1 MSTPAAPTQPAAA
14 PAAQAASAPGPT
26 GSITLRFVELCKFR
40 RLGKVRL
47 DLDPQTTILVGANNS
62 GKTAILT
69 ALRHFLAESS
79 PFGAFDISLS
89 EWPALR
95 ALGVK
100 WEALTEDPATA
111 TPKEGESWDD
121 QLATLLAAMP
131 TLDLWFDAEAGM
143 FHYVQPFLSKLAWK
157 GGAVGARLRLEPAS
171 DVASLKELAWAYNR
185 ARQPVKGMSSESLA
199 WPIDLLDY
207 WLREP
212 RKLGQVRPY
221 SLDAANNPI
230 QGIKTY
236 QTQTLAAGVQPAD
249 RKHLAKLIRVD
260 FVAAQRGLGSEEAD
274 SKSTSS
280 SHPVGLFS
288 NQLLKFARQHLNV
301 AVTGHGQRA
310 DLIQAVAN
318 AQKDLDQKIHDA
330 LAPSVAEVK
339 LLGYPGLH
347 DPQEIRF
354 RTRIHTA
361 DLLDH
366 STAVQ
371 YSMAGRT
378 GEDMLP
384 EFSIGLG
391 YQNLQSLSYQLVSFK
406 TARMNPEKGSPPPVH
421 LVMIEEPEAH
431 LHVQVQRIFPDKAHK
446 LISPTDKDAS
456 ALGSQLLISTHSS
469 HLAHAE
475 DFDRLRYV
483 RRISPSTSHPTPS
496 TEVVDLGEVFGDDD
510 ETRQFAERYF
520 RVQHT
525 DLLFANAALFVEGV
539 AERML
544 VPLFMELKYEK
555 LNSRYVSFLDI
566 GGSHAHR
573 LRPLVEK
580 LRIPTVVITDL
591 DPTEKK
597 VGPKGKMRWMATAN
611 TGQAGLRCGNAAL
624 REWHPKLQD
633 VDDFKAPTPAQLIWT
648 DAPDCKV
655 RFAWQLPVAEAGNQW
670 PTTFE
675 DSLVLTNIDW
685 FKGLNK
691 LVEDAEAA
699 EAGGRHKGEEKD
711 KEKNVRPP
719 TGALADA
726 AEVVASA
733 ATHVDLL
740 KALHALMRDSFS
752 KGDFAAS
759 IFERVAAGENVT
771 CPRYIADA
779 LNWLQDELDPTE
791 SVTP

>member
-1 MSTPAAPTQPAAA
+1 MA
-14 PAAQAASAPGPT
+14 
-26 GSITLRFVELCKFR
+26 LRYVELCKFR
-40 RLGKVRL
+40 RLGKVQL

-111 TPKEGESWDD
+111 AQTEGYNWED

-143 FHYVQPFLSKLAWK
+143 FHYVQPFLSKLVWK
-157 GGAVGARLRLEPAS
+157 GGAVGVRLRLEPAS
-171 DVASLKELAWAYNR
+171 DVASLQELAWAYNL

-236 QTQTLAAGVQPAD
+236 QTQALSAGAQPAD
-249 RKHLAKLIRVD
+249 RRHLAKLIRVD

-330 LAPSVAEVK
+330 LASSVAEVK

-371 YSMAGRT
+371 Y
-378 GEDMLP
+378 
-384 EFSIGLG
+384 
-391 YQNLQSLSYQLVSFK
+391 
-406 TARMNPEKGSPPPVH
+406 
-421 LVMIEEPEAH
+421 
-431 LHVQVQRIFPDKAHK
+431 
-446 LISPTDKDAS
+446 
-456 ALGSQLLISTHSS
+456 
-469 HLAHAE
+469 
-475 DFDRLRYV
+475 
-483 RRISPSTSHPTPS
+483 
-496 TEVVDLGEVFGDDD
+496 
-510 ETRQFAERYF
+510 
-520 RVQHT
+520 
-525 DLLFANAALFVEGV
+525 
-539 AERML
+539 
-544 VPLFMELKYEK
+544 
-555 LNSRYVSFLDI
+555 
-566 GGSHAHR
+566 
-573 LRPLVEK
+573 
-580 LRIPTVVITDL
+580 
-591 DPTEKK
+591 
-597 VGPKGKMRWMATAN
+597 
-611 TGQAGLRCGNAAL
+611 
-624 REWHPKLQD
+624 
-633 VDDFKAPTPAQLIWT
+633 
-648 DAPDCKV
+648 
-655 RFAWQLPVAEAGNQW
+655 
-670 PTTFE
+670 
-675 DSLVLTNIDW
+675 
-685 FKGLNK
+685 
-691 LVEDAEAA
+691 
-699 EAGGRHKGEEKD
+699 
-711 KEKNVRPP
+711 
-719 TGALADA
+719 
-726 AEVVASA
+726 
-733 ATHVDLL
+733 
-740 KALHALMRDSFS
+740 
-752 KGDFAAS
+752 
-759 IFERVAAGENVT
+759 
-771 CPRYIADA
+771 
-779 LNWLQDELDPTE
+779 
-791 SVTP
+791 

>member
-1 MSTPAAPTQPAAA
+1 MTTPAALAHAAT
-14 PAAQAASAPGPT
+14 PS
-26 GSITLRFVELCKFR
+26 GSITLRYVELCKFR
-40 RLGKVRL
+40 RLGKVQLEL
-47 DLDPQTTILVGANNS
+47 DQQTTILVGANNS
-62 GKTAILT
+62 GKTSILT
-69 ALRHFLAESS
+69 ALRHFLSESNAFS
-79 PFGAFDISLS
+79 AFDISLS

-100 WEALTEDPATA
+100 WDALDEDPATTA
-111 TPKEGESWDD
+111 TKPSDDWED

-143 FHYVQPFLSKLAWK
+143 FHYVQPFLSKLVWK
-157 GGAVGARLRLEPAS
+157 GGPVGVRLRLEPAS
-171 DVASLKELAWAYNR
+171 DVASLKELAWAYNL
-185 ARQPVKGMSSESLA
+185 ARQPVKSMGNKSMA

-221 SLDAANNPI
+221 RLDAANNPI
-230 QGIKTY
+230 QGVKTY
-236 QTQTLAAGVQPAD
+236 QAQPLTVDAQPTD

-260 FVAAQRGLGSEEAD
+260 FVAAQRGLGSEEAN

-288 NQLLKFARQHLNV
+288 NQLLKFARQHLHV
-301 AVTGHGQRA
+301 AVTGHEQRA
-310 DLIQAVAN
+310 DLIQAIAD
-318 AQKDLDQKIHDA
+318 AQRELDQKIHDA

-354 RTRIHTA
+354 RTRINTA

-371 YSMAGRT
+371 YGMTGRT

-406 TARMNPEKGSPPPVH
+406 TARMNPEMGSPPPVH
-421 LVMIEEPEAH
+421 IVMIEEPEAH

-456 ALGSQLLISTHSS
+456 ALKSQLLISTHSS

-483 RRISPSTSHPTPS
+483 RRIPASAAHPTPS

-510 ETRQFAERYF
+510 DTRQFAERYF

-544 VPLFMELKYEK
+544 VPLFMEMKYEV
-555 LNSRYVSFLDI
+555 LNSRYVSLLDI

-573 LRPLVEK
+573 LKPLIER
-580 LRIPTVVITDL
+580 LRIPTVVITDI
-591 DPTEKK
+591 DPTKETVNDKTGRK
-597 VGPKGKMRWMATAN
+597 SWTATAN
-611 TGQAGLRCGNAAL
+611 TGQAGLRCGNATL
-624 REWHPKLQD
+624 RQWHPRLETL
-633 VDDFKAPTPAQLIWT
+633 DDFKVPSTDHFTWT
-648 DAPDCKV
+648 GVPECRV
-655 RFAWQLPVAEAGNQW
+655 RFAWQLPVAEASNEW

-675 DSLVLTNIDW
+675 DSLILSNIEW
-685 FKGLNK
+685 FKELNK
-691 LVEDAEAA
+691 LAEEAETVEADKI
-699 EAGGRHKGEEKD
+699 HKIK
-711 KEKNVRPP
+711 PP
-719 TGALADA
+719 TGALAA
-726 AEVVASA
+726 AARAVANTT
-733 ATHVDLL
+733 THAELL
-740 KALHALMRDSFS
+740 AELHKLMHGSFS

-759 IFERVAAGENVT
+759 IFERVAAGADVT
-771 CPRYIADA
+771 CPKYIADA
-779 LNWLQDELDPTE
+779 LAWLQHELEPAKG
-791 SVTP
+791 VTP

>member
-1 MSTPAAPTQPAAA
+1 MDQ
-14 PAAQAASAPGPT
+14 
-26 GSITLRFVELCKFR
+26 
-40 RLGKVRL
+40 
-47 DLDPQTTILVGANNS
+47 QTTILVGANNS
-62 GKTAILT
+62 GKTSILT
-69 ALRHFLAESS
+69 ALRHFLSESS
-79 PFGAFDISLS
+79 AFGAFDISLS

-95 ALGVK
+95 ALGLK
-100 WEALTEDPATA
+100 WEALVEDPATA
-111 TPKEGESWDD
+111 TPKPSDDWEG
-121 QLATLLAAMP
+121 QLATLLSAMP

-143 FHYVQPFLSKLAWK
+143 FHYVQPFLSKLVWK
-157 GGAVGARLRLEPAS
+157 GGAVGVRLRLEPAS
-171 DVASLKELAWAYNR
+171 DVASLKELAWTNNA
-185 ARQPVKGMSSESLA
+185 ARQPVKDISSDSLA
-199 WPIDLLDY
+199 WPIDLLDF

-221 SLDAANNPI
+221 RLDAANNPI
-230 QGIKTY
+230 QGIKAY
-236 QTQTLAAGVQPAD
+236 QTQILAADAQPTD
-249 RKHLAKLIRVD
+249 RKHLGKLIRID

-310 DLIQAVAN
+310 DLIQAVAD

-361 DLLDH
+361 DLLDQ

-371 YSMAGRT
+371 YSMKGGA

-406 TARMNPEKGSPPPVH
+406 TARLNPDKGSPPPVH

-456 ALGSQLLISTHSS
+456 ALKSQLLISTHSS

-483 RRISPSTSHPTPS
+483 RRIPASAAHPMPS
-496 TEVVDLGEVFGDDD
+496 TEVVDLGEVFGGD
-510 ETRQFAERYF
+510 EDTRQFAERYF

-555 LNSRYVSFLDI
+555 LNSRCVSFLDI

-573 LRPLVEK
+573 LKPLVEK
-580 LRIPTVVITDL
+580 LRIPTVVITDI
-591 DPTEKK
+591 DPTEETVATNGRKY
-597 VGPKGKMRWMATAN
+597 WTATAN
-611 TGQAGLRCGNAAL
+611 TGQLGLRCGNVTL
-624 REWHPKLQD
+624 REWHPKLQN
-633 VDDFKAPTPAQLIWT
+633 VDDFKAPTPDNLTWT
-648 DAPDCKV
+648 GVPDCKV
-655 RFAWQLPVAEAGNQW
+655 RFAWQLPVAEAGDQW

-675 DSLVLTNIDW
+675 DSLILTNIDW

-691 LVEDAEAA
+691 LAEDAEADD
-699 EAGGRHKGEEKD
+699 KD
-711 KEKNVRPP
+711 KKVKPP
-719 TGALADA
+719 TGALAA
-726 AEVVASA
+726 AARAVGG
-733 ATHVDLL
+733 ATTHAELL
-740 KALHALMRDSFS
+740 TVLHKLMHGSFS

-759 IFERVAAGENVT
+759 IFERVAAGADVT
-771 CPRYIADA
+771 CPKYIADA
-779 LNWLQDELDPTE
+779 LTWLQDELDPAGG
-791 SVTP
+791 VTP

>member
-1 MSTPAAPTQPAAA
+1 
-14 PAAQAASAPGPT
+14 
-26 GSITLRFVELCKFR
+26 
-40 RLGKVRL
+40 
-47 DLDPQTTILVGANNS
+47 
-62 GKTAILT
+62 
-69 ALRHFLAESS
+69 
-79 PFGAFDISLS
+79 
-89 EWPALR
+89 
-95 ALGVK
+95 
-100 WEALTEDPATA
+100 
-111 TPKEGESWDD
+111 
-121 QLATLLAAMP
+121 
-131 TLDLWFDAEAGM
+131 
-143 FHYVQPFLSKLAWK
+143 
-157 GGAVGARLRLEPAS
+157 
-171 DVASLKELAWAYNR
+171 
-185 ARQPVKGMSSESLA
+185 MSSESQA

-236 QTQTLAAGVQPAD
+236 QTQVLAVGAKPAD
-249 RKHLAKLIRVD
+249 RKHLARLIRVD

-274 SKSTSS
+274 SRSTSS

-288 NQLLKFARQHLNV
+288 AQLLKFARQHLNV

-310 DLIQAVAN
+310 DLIQAVAS
-318 AQKDLDQKIHDA
+318 AQMDLDQKIHDA
-330 LAPSVAEVK
+330 LAASVEEVK
-339 LLGYPGLH
+339 LLGYPGIH

-366 STAVQ
+366 GTAVQ
-371 YSMAGRT
+371 YSMKGGN
-378 GEDMLP
+378 GEDLLP

-406 TARMNPEKGSPPPVH
+406 TARMNPETGSPPPVH

-446 LISPTDKDAS
+446 LISPADKDAS
-456 ALGSQLLISTHSS
+456 SLKSQLLISTHSS

-483 RRISPSTSHPTPS
+483 RRVLPSTSHLTPS
-496 TEVVDLGEVFGDDD
+496 TEVVDLGEVFGNDDD
-510 ETRQFAERYF
+510 TRQFAERYF

-525 DLLFANAALFVEGV
+525 DLLFANAAIFVEGV

-580 LRIPTVVITDL
+580 LQIPTVVITDL

-597 VGPKGKMRWMATAN
+597 AGPKGKMRWMATAN
-611 TGQAGLRCGNAAL
+611 TGQGGLRCGNATL
-624 REWHPKLQD
+624 REWHPQLQN
-633 VDDFKAPTPAQLIWT
+633 VDDFKAPTPAQLTWT
-648 DAPDCKV
+648 GTADCKV
-655 RFAWQLPVAEAGNQW
+655 RFAWQLPVTEADGQW

-675 DSLVLTNIDW
+675 DSLILTNIDW

-691 LVEDAEAA
+691 LTEEAEAA
-699 EAGGRHKGEEKD
+699 KASNTEKAAN
-711 KEKNVRPP
+711 KENIVKPP
-719 TGALADA
+719 IGALADA
-726 AEVVASA
+726 AEAVAGA
-733 ATHVDLL
+733 ATTVDLMND
-740 KALHALMRDSFS
+740 LHALMRDSFS

-759 IFERVAAGENVT
+759 IFERVAAGEDII
-771 CPRYIADA
+771 CPKYIADA
-779 LNWLQDELDPTE
+779 LAWLQDELDPAAGE
-791 SVTP
+791 LP

>member
-1 MSTPAAPTQPAAA
+1 MTTAIPA
-14 PAAQAASAPGPT
+14 SSSS
-26 GSITLRFVELCKFR
+26 GSITLRYVELCKFR
-40 RLGKVRL
+40 RLGKVQL
-47 DLDPQTTILVGANNS
+47 DLDQKTTILVGANNS
-62 GKTAILT
+62 GKTSILT
-69 ALRHFLAESS
+69 ALRHFLSESS
-79 PFGAFDISLS
+79 AFGAFDISLS

-95 ALGVK
+95 ALGVS

-111 TPKEGESWDD
+111 VPKQDDDWEG
-121 QLATLLAAMP
+121 QLATLLSAMP

-143 FHYVQPFLSKLAWK
+143 FHYVQPFLSALVWK
-157 GGAVGARLRLEPAS
+157 GGAVGVRLRLEPAS
-171 DVASLKELAWAYNR
+171 DVASLKELAWAYNV
-185 ARQPVKGMSSESLA
+185 ARQPVKGMSSASLA

-212 RKLGQVRPY
+212 RKLGQIKSY

-230 QGIKTY
+230 QGIKSY
-236 QTQTLAAGVQPAD
+236 QSQILPVDAQPTD

-260 FVAAQRGLGSEEAD
+260 FVPAQRGLGSEEAD

-288 NQLLKFARQHLNV
+288 SQLLKFARRHLNV

-310 DLIQAVAN
+310 DLIQAVAD
-318 AQKDLDQKIHDA
+318 AQKDLDEKIRDA

-371 YSMAGRT
+371 YSMKAGAS
-378 GEDMLP
+378 EDMLP

-391 YQNLQSLSYQLVSFK
+391 YQNLQSLSYQLVAFK

-456 ALGSQLLISTHSS
+456 ALRSQLLISTHSS

-483 RRISPSTSHPTPS
+483 RRTPASATHPTPS

-510 ETRQFAERYF
+510 DTRQFAERYF

-544 VPLFMELKYEK
+544 VPLFMELKYET
-555 LNSRYVSFLDI
+555 LNSRYVSLLDI

-580 LRIPTVVITDL
+580 LRIPTVVITDI
-591 DPTEKK
+591 DPTQETVSAKTGKK
-597 VGPKGKMRWMATAN
+597 SWTATAN
-611 TGQAGLRCGNAAL
+611 TGQAGLKCGNATL
-624 REWHPKLQD
+624 RQWHPQLEALEH
-633 VDDFKAPTPAQLIWT
+633 FRAPSDADLVWT
-648 DAPDCKV
+648 GAPDCKV
-655 RFAWQLPVAEAGNQW
+655 RFAWQLPVVEASNEW

-675 DSLVLTNIDW
+675 DSLILTNIEW
-685 FKGLNK
+685 FKELSR
-691 LVEDAEAA
+691 LAEDAETS
-699 EAGGRHKGEEKD
+699 EGEDKVKSADVAPEK
-711 KEKNVRPP
+711 KIKPP
-719 TGALADA
+719 TGALAA
-726 AEVVASA
+726 AARVVAG
-733 ATHVDLL
+733 ATTHAELVT
-740 KALHALMRDSFS
+740 AVHALMHGSFS

-759 IFERVAAGENVT
+759 IFELVASGGEVT
-771 CPRYIADA
+771 CPKYIADA
-779 LNWLQDELDPTE
+779 LAWLQDELDPVGG
-791 SVTP
+791 VTP

>member
-1 MSTPAAPTQPAAA
+1 VTESIPAVP
-14 PAAQAASAPGPT
+14 SS

-40 RLGKVRL
+40 RLGKVQLKL
-47 DLDPQTTILVGANNS
+47 DQQTTILVGANNS
-62 GKTAILT
+62 GKTSILT
-69 ALRHFLAESS
+69 ALRHFLSESAA
-79 PFGAFDISLS
+79 FGAFDISLS

-95 ALGVK
+95 ALGRK
-100 WEALTEDPATA
+100 WQELTEDPATA
-111 TPKEGESWDD
+111 APAPGEDWED
-121 QLATLLAAMP
+121 QLATLLSAMP

-143 FHYVQPFLSKLAWK
+143 FHYVRPFLSMLVWK
-157 GGAVGARLRLEPAS
+157 GGPVGIRLRLEPAV
-171 DVASLKELAWAYNR
+171 DVASLKELAWAYSI
-185 ARQPVKGMSSESLA
+185 ARQPVKDMGSESQA

-230 QGIKTY
+230 KGTETY
-236 QTQTLAAGVQPAD
+236 QSQVLAAGAQSPD
-249 RKHLAKLIRVD
+249 RRHLSKLIRVD

-274 SKSTSS
+274 SRSTSS
-280 SHPVGLFS
+280 SHPAGLFS
-288 NQLLKFARQHLNV
+288 AQLLKFARQHLNL
-301 AVTGHGQRA
+301 APTGHGQRA

-318 AQKDLDQKIHDA
+318 AQLDLDQKIHDA
-330 LAPSVAEVK
+330 LASSVAEVK
-339 LLGYPGLH
+339 LLGYPGIH

-366 STAVQ
+366 GTAVQ
-371 YSMAGRT
+371 YSMKGGT
-378 GEDMLP
+378 GEDLLP

-406 TARMNPEKGSPPPVH
+406 AARMNPEKGSPPPVH

-456 ALGSQLLISTHSS
+456 SLKSQLLISTHSS

-483 RRISPSTSHPTPS
+483 RRTLSSMTRLIPS
-496 TEVVDLGEVFGDDD
+496 TEVVDLGEVFGSDD

-525 DLLFANAALFVEGV
+525 DLLFANAAIFVEGV

-544 VPLFMELKYEK
+544 VPLFMELKYER

-591 DPTEKK
+591 DPVELKP
-597 VGPKGKMRWMATAN
+597 GPKGHMRWMATVN
-611 TGQAGLRCGNAAL
+611 TGQSGLKCGNATL
-624 REWHPKLQD
+624 REWHPKLSN
-633 VDDFKAPTPAQLIWT
+633 VEDFKALTPAQLTW
-648 DAPDCKV
+648 AGPPDCKV
-655 RFAWQLPVAEAGNQW
+655 RFAWQMPVSEAGDEW

-675 DSLVLTNIDW
+675 DSLILSNIDW

-691 LVEDAEAA
+691 LAEDAEVAKA
-699 EAGGRHKGEEKD
+699 KD
-711 KEKNVRPP
+711 QHNDGATAKPP
-719 TGALADA
+719 TGVLADA
-726 AEVVASA
+726 AETVAAA
-733 ATHVDLL
+733 ATTADLIP
-740 KALHALMRDSFS
+740 ALHALMRDSFS

-759 IFERVAAGENVT
+759 IFERVAAGEDVA
-771 CPRYIADA
+771 CPKYIADA
-779 LNWLQDELDPTE
+779 LTWLQDELDP
-791 SVTP
+791 VAGIVP

>member
-1 MSTPAAPTQPAAA
+1 MTTSKPSKDAV
-14 PAAQAASAPGPT
+14 
-26 GSITLRFVELCKFR
+26 GSNSGTITLRYVELCKFR
-40 RLGKVRL
+40 RLGNVQL
-47 DLDPQTTILVGANNS
+47 DLDQQTTILVGANNS
-62 GKTAILT
+62 GKTSILT
-69 ALRHFLAESS
+69 ALRHFLSESS
-79 PFGAFDISLS
+79 AFGTFDISLS

-95 ALGVK
+95 TLGAQWDALS
-100 WEALTEDPATA
+100 EDPAT
-111 TPKEGESWDD
+111 TGPKPDDDWEG
-121 QLATLLAAMP
+121 QLAILLAAMP

-143 FHYVQPFLSKLAWK
+143 FHYVQPFLSKLVWK
-157 GGAVGARLRLEPAS
+157 GGAVGVRLCLEPAS
-171 DVASLKELAWAYNR
+171 DVASLKELAWAYKL
-185 ARQPVKGMSSESLA
+185 ARQPVKDMSSESLA

-212 RKLGQVRPY
+212 KKLGQVRPY

-236 QTQTLAAGVQPAD
+236 QTQVLAAGAQPAD

-318 AQKDLDQKIHDA
+318 AQKDLDQKIQDA
-330 LAPSVAEVK
+330 LASSVAEVK
-339 LLGYPGLH
+339 MLGYPGLH

-371 YSMAGRT
+371 YSMKGGT
-378 GEDMLP
+378 GEDLLP

-446 LISPTDKDAS
+446 LISPTEKDAS
-456 ALGSQLLISTHSS
+456 SLKSQLLISTHSS

-483 RRISPSTSHPTPS
+483 RRIAPSTSHPTPS
-496 TEVVDLGEVFGDDD
+496 TEVVDLGEVFGSDND
-510 ETRQFAERYF
+510 TRQFAERYF

-539 AERML
+539 AERLL
-544 VPLFMELKYEK
+544 VPLFMERKYEK
-555 LNSRYVSFLDI
+555 LNGRYVSFLDI

-573 LRPLVEK
+573 LRPLIEK

-591 DPTEKK
+591 DPMEKK
-597 VGPKGKMRWMATAN
+597 AGPKGKMRWMATAN
-611 TGQAGLRCGNAAL
+611 TGQAGLRCGNATL
-624 REWHPKLQD
+624 LQWHPKLQN

-648 DAPDCKV
+648 GAPDCKV
-655 RFAWQLPVAEAGNQW
+655 RFAWQLPVTEAGGQW

-675 DSLVLTNIDW
+675 DSLILTNIDW

-691 LVEDAEAA
+691 LAEEAKAA
-699 EAGGRHKGEEKD
+699 KTSGQQKADDDD
-711 KEKNVRPP
+711 KKVNPP
-719 TGALADA
+719 TGALSDA
-726 AEVVASA
+726 AEAVSGA
-733 ATHVDLL
+733 ATTADLL
-740 KALHALMRDSFS
+740 KDLHALMRDSFN
-752 KGDFAAS
+752 KGDFAAG
-759 IFERVAAGENVT
+759 IFERIAAGEEVT
-771 CPRYIADA
+771 CPKYIADA
-779 LNWLQDELDPTE
+779 LAWLQDELDPAE
-791 SVTP
+791 GATP

>member
-1 MSTPAAPTQPAAA
+1 M
-14 PAAQAASAPGPT
+14 
-26 GSITLRFVELCKFR
+26 
-40 RLGKVRL
+40 
-47 DLDPQTTILVGANNS
+47 GANNS

-89 EWPALR
+89 EWPVLR

-100 WEALTEDPATA
+100 WESLTEDPATA
-111 TPKEGESWDD
+111 APKEGDNWEDE
-121 QLATLLAAMP
+121 LAMLLAAMP

-143 FHYVQPFLSKLAWK
+143 FHYVQPFLSKLVWK
-157 GGAVGARLRLEPAS
+157 GGAVGVRLRLEPAS
-171 DVASLKELAWAYNR
+171 DVASLKELAWAYNL
-185 ARQPVKGMSSESLA
+185 ARQPVKGISSESLA

-212 RKLGQVRPY
+212 RKMGQVKPY
-221 SLDAANNPI
+221 SLDAVNNPI

-236 QTQTLAAGVQPAD
+236 KTQVLAAGAQPAD

-318 AQKDLDQKIHDA
+318 AQKDLDLKIHEA
-330 LAPSVAEVK
+330 LASSVAEVK
-339 LLGYPGLH
+339 MLGYPGLH

-361 DLLDH
+361 NLLDH

-371 YSMAGRT
+371 YSMKGGT

-406 TARMNPEKGSPPPVH
+406 TARMNPENGSPPPVH

-446 LISPTDKDAS
+446 LISPTDSDAS
-456 ALGSQLLISTHSS
+456 ALQSQLLISTHSS

-483 RRISPSTSHPTPS
+483 RRIPASTSYPTPS
-496 TEVVDLGEVFGDDD
+496 TEVVDLGEVFGNDE

-525 DLLFANAALFVEGV
+525 DLLFANAALFVAGSTGPLHIAARTAQLDELSARAEGH
-539 AERML
+539 L
-544 VPLFMELKYEK
+544 VPL
-555 LNSRYVSFLDI
+555 RGRRD
-566 GGSHAHR
+566 
-573 LRPLVEK
+573 
-580 LRIPTVVITDL
+580 
-591 DPTEKK
+591 
-597 VGPKGKMRWMATAN
+597 
-611 TGQAGLRCGNAAL
+611 
-624 REWHPKLQD
+624 
-633 VDDFKAPTPAQLIWT
+633 
-648 DAPDCKV
+648 
-655 RFAWQLPVAEAGNQW
+655 
-670 PTTFE
+670 
-675 DSLVLTNIDW
+675 
-685 FKGLNK
+685 
-691 LVEDAEAA
+691 AA
-699 EAGGRHKGEEKD
+699 EAGD
-711 KEKNVRPP
+711 
-719 TGALADA
+719 GALPRLAHQALLYPVTDLA
-726 AEVVASA
+726 AATPSYARVTTGLPLTAATMHWFIGHYTPDASA
-733 ATHVDLL
+733 RGDWRASPAKAASLAGVAPAFVLTVAHDPLCDEGQAYAKRLSEAGVRVTTLHCSDQMHGLLGQGRLVSAAATVADQ
-740 KALHALMRDSFS
+740 AFAAIGHAL
-752 KGDFAAS
+752 GAAAS
-759 IFERVAAGENVT
+759 TSQEPRPAAP
-771 CPRYIADA
+771 PRD
-779 LNWLQDELDPTE
+779 D
-791 SVTP
+791 

>member
-1 MSTPAAPTQPAAA
+1 VQ
-14 PAAQAASAPGPT
+14 
-26 GSITLRFVELCKFR
+26 
-40 RLGKVRL
+40 L
-47 DLDPQTTILVGANNS
+47 DLDQKTTILVGANNS
-62 GKTAILT
+62 GKTSILT
-69 ALRHFLAESS
+69 ALRHFLSESS
-79 PFGAFDISLS
+79 AFGAFDISLS

-95 ALGVK
+95 ALGVS

-111 TPKEGESWDD
+111 VPKQDDDWEG
-121 QLATLLAAMP
+121 QLATLLSAMP

-143 FHYVQPFLSKLAWK
+143 FHYVQPFLSALVWK
-157 GGAVGARLRLEPAS
+157 GGAVGVRLRLEPAS
-171 DVASLKELAWAYNR
+171 DVTSLKELAWAYNV
-185 ARQPVKGMSSESLA
+185 ARQPVKGMSSASLA

-212 RKLGQVRPY
+212 RKLGLIKSY

-230 QGIKTY
+230 QGIKSY
-236 QTQTLAAGVQPAD
+236 QSQILPVDAQPTD

-260 FVAAQRGLGSEEAD
+260 FVPAQRGLGSEEAD

-288 NQLLKFARQHLNV
+288 SQLLKFARRHLNV

-310 DLIQAVAN
+310 DLIQAVAD
-318 AQKDLDQKIHDA
+318 AQKDLDEKIRDA

-371 YSMAGRT
+371 YSMKAGAS
-378 GEDMLP
+378 EDMLP

-391 YQNLQSLSYQLVSFK
+391 YQNLQSLSYQLVAFK

-421 LVMIEEPEAH
+421 VVMIEEPEAH

-456 ALGSQLLISTHSS
+456 ALRSQLLISTHSS

-475 DFDRLRYV
+475 DFDRPRYV
-483 RRISPSTSHPTPS
+483 RRTPASATHPTPS

-510 ETRQFAERYF
+510 DTRQFAERYF

-544 VPLFMELKYEK
+544 VPLFMELKYEA
-555 LNSRYVSFLDI
+555 LNSRYVSLLDI

-580 LRIPTVVITDL
+580 LRIPTVVITDI
-591 DPTEKK
+591 DSTQETVNAKTGRK
-597 VGPKGKMRWMATAN
+597 SWNATAN
-611 TGQAGLRCGNAAL
+611 TGQAGLKCGNATL
-624 REWHPKLQD
+624 RQWHPQLEALEHLK
-633 VDDFKAPTPAQLIWT
+633 TPSDADLIWT
-648 DAPDCKV
+648 GAPDCKV
-655 RFAWQLPVAEAGNQW
+655 RFAWQLPVAEAGNEW

-675 DSLVLTNIDW
+675 DSLILTNIEW
-685 FKGLNK
+685 FKELSRLAEEAETSEGKGK
-691 LVEDAEAA
+691 LKSADVAA
-699 EAGGRHKGEEKD
+699 GKKI
-711 KEKNVRPP
+711 KPP
-719 TGALADA
+719 TGALAA
-726 AEVVASA
+726 AARAVAG
-733 ATHVDLL
+733 ATTHAELMTAV
-740 KALHALMRDSFS
+740 HALMHGSFS

-759 IFERVAAGENVT
+759 IFERVASGAEVT
-771 CPRYIADA
+771 CPKYIADA
-779 LNWLQDELDPTE
+779 LAWLQDELDPAG

>member
-1 MSTPAAPTQPAAA
+1 MTTRA
-14 PAAQAASAPGPT
+14 PATS
-26 GSITLRFVELCKFR
+26 GSIRLRYVELCKFR
-40 RLGKVRL
+40 RLGKVQLNL
-47 DLDPQTTILVGANNS
+47 DQQTTILVGANNS
-62 GKTAILT
+62 GKTSILT
-69 ALRHFLAESS
+69 ALRHFLSESS
-79 PFGAFDISLS
+79 AFGAFDISLS
-89 EWPALR
+89 EWPTLR
-95 ALGVK
+95 ALGLK
-100 WEALTEDPATA
+100 WEALAEDPATA
-111 TPKEGESWDD
+111 APKPGDDWED
-121 QLATLLAAMP
+121 QLATLLSAMP

-143 FHYVQPFLSKLAWK
+143 FHYVQPFLSKLVWK
-157 GGAVGARLRLEPAS
+157 GGAVGVRLRLEPAS
-171 DVASLKELAWAYNR
+171 DIASLKELAWAYNS
-185 ARQPVKGMSSESLA
+185 ARQPVKGISSESLA

-236 QTQTLAAGVQPAD
+236 QTQVLAADAPPAD
-249 RKHLAKLIRVD
+249 RKHLTKLIRVD

-310 DLIQAVAN
+310 DLIQAVAD

-371 YSMAGRT
+371 YSMKGGT

-406 TARMNPEKGSPPPVH
+406 TARMNPDKGSPPPVH

-446 LISPTDKDAS
+446 LISPTGEDAR
-456 ALGSQLLISTHSS
+456 ALKSQLLISTHSS

-483 RRISPSTSHPTPS
+483 RRIPTSVAQPTPS
-496 TEVVDLGEVFGDDD
+496 TEIVDLGEVFGSDDD
-510 ETRQFAERYF
+510 TRQFAERYF

-544 VPLFMELKYEK
+544 VPLFMELKYET

-573 LRPLVEK
+573 LKPLVEK
-580 LRIPTVVITDL
+580 LRIPTVVITDV
-591 DPTEKK
+591 DPTEETVAANGRKY
-597 VGPKGKMRWMATAN
+597 WTATAN
-611 TGQAGLRCGNAAL
+611 TGQAGLRCGNATL
-624 REWHPKLQD
+624 REWHPKLQN
-633 VDDFKAPTPAQLIWT
+633 VDDFKAPTADNLIWSS
-648 DAPDCKV
+648 APDCKV
-655 RFAWQLPVAEAGNQW
+655 RFAWQLPVAEAGDQW

-675 DSLVLTNIDW
+675 DSLILTNIDW

-691 LVEDAEAA
+691 LAEEVEADKDRSKENAEN
-699 EAGGRHKGEEKD
+699 EDKGK
-711 KEKNVRPP
+711 KTKPP
-719 TGALADA
+719 TGALAA
-726 AEVVASA
+726 AAKEVAGA
-733 ATHVDLL
+733 ATPAELL
-740 KALHALMRDSFS
+740 AALHQLMRGSFS

-759 IFERVAAGENVT
+759 IFERVAAGADVT
-771 CPRYIADA
+771 CPKYIADA
-779 LNWLQDELDPTE
+779 LAWLQDELDPTGG
-791 SVTP
+791 VTP

>member
-1 MSTPAAPTQPAAA
+1 MTTPAGPA
-14 PAAQAASAPGPT
+14 ST
-26 GSITLRFVELCKFR
+26 SGSIRLRYVELCKFR
-40 RLGKVRL
+40 RLGKVQL

-62 GKTAILT
+62 GKTSILT
-69 ALRHFLAESS
+69 ALRHFLSESS
-79 PFGAFDISLS
+79 AFGAFDISLS
-89 EWPALR
+89 QWPALR
-95 ALGVK
+95 ALGLK
-100 WEALTEDPATA
+100 WEALAEDPVTVA
-111 TPKEGESWDD
+111 PKPDDDWED
-121 QLATLLAAMP
+121 QLAALLSAMP
-131 TLDLWFDAEAGM
+131 TIDLWFDAEAGM
-143 FHYVQPFLSKLAWK
+143 FHYVQPFLSTLVWK
-157 GGAVGARLRLEPAS
+157 GGAVGVRLRLEPAS
-171 DVASLKELAWAYNR
+171 DVASLKELAWAYNA
-185 ARQPVKGMSSESLA
+185 ARQPVKGMSSDSLA
-199 WPIDLLDY
+199 WPINLLDF

-212 RKLGQVRPY
+212 RRLGQVRPY

-236 QTQTLAAGVQPAD
+236 QTQILAADTQPAD
-249 RKHLAKLIRVD
+249 RKHLGKLIRVD

-274 SKSTSS
+274 SKSMSS

-301 AVTGHGQRA
+301 PVTGHGQRA
-310 DLIQAVAN
+310 DLNQAVAN

-330 LAPSVAEVK
+330 LATSVAEVK

-371 YSMAGRT
+371 YSMKGGAD
-378 GEDMLP
+378 EDMLP

-406 TARMNPEKGSPPPVH
+406 TARMNPDKGSPPPVH

-446 LISPTDKDAS
+446 LISPTDKNAS
-456 ALGSQLLISTHSS
+456 ALKSQLLISTHSS

-483 RRISPSTSHPTPS
+483 RRIPASAAHPTPS
-496 TEVVDLGEVFGDDD
+496 TEVVDLGEVFGNDDD
-510 ETRQFAERYF
+510 TRQFAERYF

-573 LRPLVEK
+573 LKPLVEK
-580 LRIPTVVITDL
+580 LRIPTVVITDI
-591 DPTEKK
+591 DPTEEKVNATTGKK
-597 VGPKGKMRWMATAN
+597 SWTATAN
-611 TGQAGLRCGNAAL
+611 TGQAGLKCGNATL
-624 REWHPKLQD
+624 RQWHPQLQKL
-633 VDDFKAPTPAQLIWT
+633 DDFKAPTPANLTWT
-648 DAPDCKV
+648 GVPDCKV
-655 RFAWQLPVAEAGNQW
+655 RFAWQLPITEAGSQW

-675 DSLVLTNIDW
+675 DSLILTNIDW

-691 LVEDAEAA
+691 LAEEANA
-699 EAGGRHKGEEKD
+699 E
-711 KEKNVRPP
+711 KEKGKKIKPP
-719 TGALADA
+719 TGALAA
-726 AEVVASA
+726 AAKVVAA
-733 ATHVDLL
+733 ATTPAELVKDL
-740 KALHALMRDSFS
+740 HTLMHGSFS
-752 KGDFAAS
+752 KGDFAAC
-759 IFERVAAGENVT
+759 IFERVAAGAEVT
-771 CPRYIADA
+771 CPKYIADA
-779 LNWLQDELDPTE
+779 LAWLQDELDPAGD
-791 SVTP
+791 VTP

>member
-1 MSTPAAPTQPAAA
+1 M
-14 PAAQAASAPGPT
+14 
-26 GSITLRFVELCKFR
+26 ELCKFR
-40 RLGKVRL
+40 RLGKVQLKL
-47 DLDPQTTILVGANNS
+47 DQQTTILVGANNS
-62 GKTAILT
+62 GKTSILT
-69 ALRHFLAESS
+69 ALRHFLSESVA
-79 PFGAFDISLS
+79 FGAFDISLS
-89 EWPALR
+89 QWPALR
-95 ALGVK
+95 ELGIK

-111 TPKEGESWDD
+111 APKLDDDWEG
-121 QLATLLAAMP
+121 QLATLLSAMP

-143 FHYVQPFLSKLAWK
+143 FHYVRPFLSKLVWK
-157 GGAVGARLRLEPAS
+157 GGAVGIRLRLEPAI
-171 DVASLKELAWAYNR
+171 DVASLQELAWAYNL
-185 ARQPVKGMSSESLA
+185 ARQPVKDMSSESQA

-236 QTQTLAAGVQPAD
+236 QTQVLAVGAKPAD
-249 RKHLAKLIRVD
+249 RKHLARLIRVD

-274 SKSTSS
+274 SRSTSS

-288 NQLLKFARQHLNV
+288 AQLLKFARQHLNV

-310 DLIQAVAN
+310 DLIQAVAS
-318 AQKDLDQKIHDA
+318 AQMDLDQKIHDA
-330 LAPSVAEVK
+330 LAASVEEVK
-339 LLGYPGLH
+339 LLGYPGIH

-366 STAVQ
+366 GTAVQ
-371 YSMAGRT
+371 YSMKGGN
-378 GEDMLP
+378 GEDLLP

-406 TARMNPEKGSPPPVH
+406 TARMNPETGSPPPVH

-446 LISPTDKDAS
+446 LISPADKDAS
-456 ALGSQLLISTHSS
+456 SLKSQLLISTHSS

-483 RRISPSTSHPTPS
+483 RRVLPSTSHLTPS
-496 TEVVDLGEVFGDDD
+496 TEVVDLGEVFGNDDD
-510 ETRQFAERYF
+510 TRQFAERYF

-525 DLLFANAALFVEGV
+525 DLLFANAAIFVEGV

-580 LRIPTVVITDL
+580 LQIPTVVITDL

-597 VGPKGKMRWMATAN
+597 AGPKGKMRWMATAN
-611 TGQAGLRCGNAAL
+611 TGQGGLRCGNATL
-624 REWHPKLQD
+624 REWHPQLQN
-633 VDDFKAPTPAQLIWT
+633 VDDFKAPTPAQLTWT
-648 DAPDCKV
+648 GTADCKV
-655 RFAWQLPVAEAGNQW
+655 RFAWQLPVTEADGQW

-675 DSLVLTNIDW
+675 DSLILTNIDW

-691 LVEDAEAA
+691 LTEEAEAA
-699 EAGGRHKGEEKD
+699 KASNTEKAAN
-711 KEKNVRPP
+711 KENIVKPP
-719 TGALADA
+719 IGALADA
-726 AEVVASA
+726 AEAVAGA
-733 ATHVDLL
+733 ATTVDLMND
-740 KALHALMRDSFS
+740 LHALMRDSFS

-759 IFERVAAGENVT
+759 IFERVAAGEDII
-771 CPRYIADA
+771 CPKYIADA
-779 LNWLQDELDPTE
+779 LAWLQDELDPAAGE
-791 SVTP
+791 LP

>member
-1 MSTPAAPTQPAAA
+1 MTKATPAVPT
-14 PAAQAASAPGPT
+14 S
-26 GSITLRFVELCKFR
+26 GSIRLRFVELCKFR
-40 RLGKVRL
+40 RLGKVQLKL
-47 DLDPQTTILVGANNS
+47 DQQTTILVGANNS
-62 GKTAILT
+62 GKTSILT
-69 ALRHFLAESS
+69 ALRHFLSESVA
-79 PFGAFDISLS
+79 FGAFDISLS
-89 EWPALR
+89 QWPALR
-95 ALGVK
+95 ELGIK

-111 TPKEGESWDD
+111 APKLDDDWEG
-121 QLATLLAAMP
+121 QLATLLSAMP

-143 FHYVQPFLSKLAWK
+143 FHYVRPFLSKLVWK
-157 GGAVGARLRLEPAS
+157 GGAVGIRLRLEPAI
-171 DVASLKELAWAYNR
+171 DVASLQELAWAYNL
-185 ARQPVKGMSSESLA
+185 ARQPVKDMSSESQA

-236 QTQTLAAGVQPAD
+236 QTQVLAVGAKPAD
-249 RKHLAKLIRVD
+249 RKHLARLIRVD

-274 SKSTSS
+274 SRSTSS

-288 NQLLKFARQHLNV
+288 AQLLKFARQHLNV

-310 DLIQAVAN
+310 DLIQAVAS
-318 AQKDLDQKIHDA
+318 AQMDLDQKIHDA
-330 LAPSVAEVK
+330 LAASVEEVK
-339 LLGYPGLH
+339 LLGYPGIH

-366 STAVQ
+366 GTAVQ
-371 YSMAGRT
+371 YSMKGGN
-378 GEDMLP
+378 GEDLLP

-406 TARMNPEKGSPPPVH
+406 TARMNPETGSPPPVH

-446 LISPTDKDAS
+446 LISPADKDAS
-456 ALGSQLLISTHSS
+456 SLKSQLLISTHSS

-483 RRISPSTSHPTPS
+483 RRVLPSTSHLTPS
-496 TEVVDLGEVFGDDD
+496 TEVVDLGEVFGNDDD
-510 ETRQFAERYF
+510 TRQFAERYF

-525 DLLFANAALFVEGV
+525 DLLFANAAIFVEGV

-580 LRIPTVVITDL
+580 LQIPTVVITDL

-597 VGPKGKMRWMATAN
+597 AGPKGKDALDGYSEHRPGWPQVRQRHATRMASPIAER
-611 TGQAGLRCGNAAL
+611 GRLQGADASSAHLDRHRGLQGA
-624 REWHPKLQD
+624 
-633 VDDFKAPTPAQLIWT
+633 
-648 DAPDCKV
+648 V
-655 RFAWQLPVAEAGNQW
+655 RMAI
-670 PTTFE
+670 T
-675 DSLVLTNIDW
+675 SYR
-685 FKGLNK
+685 
-691 LVEDAEAA
+691 
-699 EAGGRHKGEEKD
+699 GGRPMA
-711 KEKNVRPP
+711 N
-719 TGALADA
+719 
-726 AEVVASA
+726 
-733 ATHVDLL
+733 DL
-740 KALHALMRDSFS
+740 
-752 KGDFAAS
+752 
-759 IFERVAAGENVT
+759 
-771 CPRYIADA
+771 
-779 LNWLQDELDPTE
+779 
-791 SVTP
+791 

>member
-1 MSTPAAPTQPAAA
+1 MTTSAQTPAA
-14 PAAQAASAPGPT
+14 AASE
-26 GSITLRFVELCKFR
+26 SIRLGYVELCKFR
-40 RLGKVRL
+40 RLSKVQL
-47 DLDPQTTILVGANNS
+47 DLDPKTTILVGANNS

-95 ALGVK
+95 ALGTK

-111 TPKEGESWDD
+111 TPKGDD
-121 QLATLLAAMP
+121 DWEAQLATLLGAMP

-143 FHYVQPFLSKLAWK
+143 FHYVQPFLSKLVWK
-157 GGAVGARLRLEPAS
+157 GGAVGVRLRLEPAS
-171 DVASLKELAWAYNR
+171 DIASLQELAWAYNA
-185 ARQPVKGMSSESLA
+185 ARQPVKGMNNDSQA

-212 RKLGQVRPY
+212 RKLGQVRSY
-221 SLDAANNPI
+221 SLDDANNPI
-230 QGIKTY
+230 QGIKSY
-236 QTQTLAAGVQPAD
+236 QTQPLAAGAQPAD

-260 FVAAQRGLGSEEAD
+260 FVAAQRGLGSEEVD

-280 SHPVGLFS
+280 SNPVGLFS

-301 AVTGHGQRA
+301 AATGHGQRP

-318 AQKDLDQKIHDA
+318 AQKDLDQTIHEA
-330 LAPSVAEVK
+330 LASSVAEVK
-339 LLGYPGLH
+339 QLGYPGLH
-347 DPQEIRF
+347 DPQEIWF
-354 RTRIHTA
+354 RTRIDTA

-371 YSMAGRT
+371 YSMKGGT

-431 LHVQVQRIFPDKAHK
+431 LHVQVQRIFPNKAHK

-456 ALGSQLLISTHSS
+456 ALQSQLLISTHSS

-475 DFDRLRYV
+475 DFDRLRYM
-483 RRISPSTSHPTPS
+483 RRIPPTEVRPMPS
-496 TEVVDLGEVFGDDD
+496 TEVVDLGDVFGEDD

-525 DLLFANAALFVEGV
+525 DLLFADAAVFVEGV

-544 VPLFMELKYEK
+544 VPLFMERQHARLS
-555 LNSRYVSFLDI
+555 SRYVSFLDI

-573 LRPLVEK
+573 LRPLIEK

-591 DPTEKK
+591 DPTELKP
-597 VGPKGKMRWMATAN
+597 GPSGNKRWKATAN
-611 TGQAGLRCGNAAL
+611 RGQADLKTGNFTL
-624 REWHPKLQD
+624 REWHPRLES
-633 VDDFKAPTPAQLIWT
+633 VEDFKTPTLAQLIWT
-648 DAPDCKV
+648 GAPDCKV
-655 RFAWQLPVAEAGNQW
+655 RFAWQLPVAEADGQW
-670 PTTFE
+670 PSTFE
-675 DSLVLTNIDW
+675 DSLALTNIDW

-691 LVEDAEAA
+691 VAEEAEAA
-699 EAGGRHKGEEKD
+699 KESGQQQADSKD
-711 KEKNVRPP
+711 KKFKPP

-726 AEVVASA
+726 AEVVAVA
-733 ATHVDLL
+733 ATPAELL
-740 KALHALMRDSFS
+740 TGLHELMRDSFS

-759 IFERVAAGENVT
+759 IFERVAAGEDVM
-771 CPRYIADA
+771 CPKYIADA
-779 LNWLQDELDPTE
+779 LDWLQEELDPAGCPTA
-791 SVTP
+791 

>member
-1 MSTPAAPTQPAAA
+1 M
-14 PAAQAASAPGPT
+14 
-26 GSITLRFVELCKFR
+26 
-40 RLGKVRL
+40 GKVQL
-47 DLDPQTTILVGANNS
+47 DLDPKTTILVGANNS
-62 GKTAILT
+62 GKTSILT
-69 ALRHFLAESS
+69 ALRHFLAEFS
-79 PFGAFDISLS
+79 PFGAFDISLA

-100 WEALTEDPATA
+100 WEALAEDPATA
-111 TPKEGESWDD
+111 APKSGDDWED

-143 FHYVQPFLSKLAWK
+143 FHYVQPFLSKLVWK
-157 GGAVGARLRLEPAS
+157 GGAIGMRLRLEPAS
-171 DVASLKELAWAYNR
+171 DVASLKELAWAYNS
-185 ARQPVKGMSSESLA
+185 ARQPVKIMSSESLA

-221 SLDAANNPI
+221 TLDAGNNPI

-236 QTQTLAAGVQPAD
+236 QTQLLAADAQPAD
-249 RKHLAKLIRVD
+249 RKHLGKLIRVD
-260 FVAAQRGLGSEEAD
+260 FVAAQRGLGSEEAN

-288 NQLLKFARQHLNV
+288 NQLLKFARQHLNL

-310 DLIQAVAN
+310 DLIQAVAD
-318 AQKDLDQKIHDA
+318 AQKDLDQKIHNA

-339 LLGYPGLH
+339 ELGYPGLH

-371 YSMAGRT
+371 YSMKGGT

-406 TARMNPEKGSPPPVH
+406 TARMNPEQGSPPPVH

-446 LISPTDKDAS
+446 LISPTGKDAG
-456 ALGSQLLISTHSS
+456 ALKSQLLISTHSS

-483 RRISPSTSHPTPS
+483 RRIAASATHPTPS

-510 ETRQFAERYF
+510 DTRQFAERYF

-573 LRPLVEK
+573 LKPLVEK
-580 LRIPTVVITDL
+580 LRIPTVVITDI
-591 DPTEKK
+591 DPTEET
-597 VGPKGKMRWMATAN
+597 VGANGRKYWTATAN
-611 TGQAGLRCGNAAL
+611 TGQVGLKCGNATL
-624 REWHPKLQD
+624 RQWHPKLQALE
-633 VDDFKAPTPAQLIWT
+633 DFRVPPPAHLTWT
-648 DAPDCKV
+648 GAPDCKV
-655 RFAWQLPVAEAGNQW
+655 RFAWQLPLPEAGDQW
-670 PTTFE
+670 PSTFE
-675 DSLVLTNIDW
+675 DSLILTNVDW

-691 LVEDAEAA
+691 LAEEAA
-699 EAGGRHKGEEKD
+699 SNKGKGKQKTEDQDNGKD
-711 KEKNVRPP
+711 IKPP
-719 TGALADA
+719 TGALATA
-726 AEVVASA
+726 AKVVAA
-733 ATHVDLL
+733 ATTPADLMQQ
-740 KALHALMRDSFS
+740 LHTLMHGSFS
-752 KGDFAAS
+752 KGDFAAC
-759 IFERVAAGENVT
+759 IFERVAAGADVT
-771 CPRYIADA
+771 CPKYIADA
-779 LNWLQDELDPTE
+779 LGWLQDELDPAGD
-791 SVTP
+791 VTP

>member
-1 MSTPAAPTQPAAA
+1 VTAAIPAP
-14 PAAQAASAPGPT
+14 SSS
-26 GSITLRFVELCKFR
+26 GSITLRYIELCKFR
-40 RLGKVRL
+40 RLGKVQL
-47 DLDPQTTILVGANNS
+47 DLDQKTTILVGANNS
-62 GKTAILT
+62 GKTSILT
-69 ALRHFLAESS
+69 ALRHFLSESAA
-79 PFGAFDISLS
+79 FGAFDISLS

-95 ALGVK
+95 ALGVN
-100 WEALTEDPATA
+100 WEALAEDPATA
-111 TPKEGESWDD
+111 VPKSDDRWED
-121 QLATLLAAMP
+121 QLATLLSAMP

-143 FHYVQPFLSKLAWK
+143 FHYVQPFLSKLVWK
-157 GGAVGARLRLEPAS
+157 GGAVGVRLRLEPAS
-171 DVASLKELAWAYNR
+171 DVASLKELAWAYNL
-185 ARQPVKGMSSESLA
+185 ARQPVKGMSSASLA

-212 RKLGQVRPY
+212 RKLGQVRSY

-230 QGIKTY
+230 QGIKSY
-236 QTQTLAAGVQPAD
+236 QSQILPVDAQPAD

-260 FVAAQRGLGSEEAD
+260 FVPAQRGLGSEEAD

-288 NQLLKFARQHLNV
+288 NQLLKFARRHLNV

-310 DLIQAVAN
+310 DLIQAVAD
-318 AQKDLDQKIHDA
+318 AQKDLDQKIRDA

-371 YSMAGRT
+371 YSMKGGA

-391 YQNLQSLSYQLVSFK
+391 YQNLQSLSYQLVAFK
-406 TARMNPEKGSPPPVH
+406 TARMNPDKGSPPPVH

-446 LISPTDKDAS
+446 LISPTNKDAS
-456 ALGSQLLISTHSS
+456 ALKSQLLISTHSS

-483 RRISPSTSHPTPS
+483 RRTPASAIQSTPS

-510 ETRQFAERYF
+510 DTRQFAERYF

-544 VPLFMELKYEK
+544 VPLFMELKYEA
-555 LNSRYVSFLDI
+555 LNSRYVSLLDI

-580 LRIPTVVITDL
+580 LRIPTVVITDI
-591 DPTEKK
+591 DPTQETVNAKTGKK
-597 VGPKGKMRWMATAN
+597 SWTATVN
-611 TGQAGLRCGNAAL
+611 TGQADLKCGNATL
-624 REWHPKLQD
+624 RQWHPQLETL
-633 VDDFKAPTPAQLIWT
+633 DDFKTPSADHLTWT
-648 DAPDCKV
+648 GAPDCKV
-655 RFAWQLPVAEAGNQW
+655 RFAWQLPVAEASNEW
-670 PTTFE
+670 PATFE
-675 DSLVLTNIDW
+675 DSLILTNIEW
-685 FKGLNK
+685 FKELSK
-691 LVEDAEAA
+691 LAEEAEAN
-699 EAGGRHKGEEKD
+699 KGKD
-711 KEKNVRPP
+711 KAKSADAATAKKIKPP
-719 TGALADA
+719 TGALAA
-726 AEVVASA
+726 AARAVAG
-733 ATHVDLL
+733 ATTHAELL
-740 KALHALMRDSFS
+740 TTIHTLMHGSFS

-759 IFERVAAGENVT
+759 IFERVAAGADVT
-771 CPRYIADA
+771 CPKYIADA
-779 LNWLQDELDPTE
+779 LTWLQDELDPAGG
-791 SVTP
+791 VAP

>member
-1 MSTPAAPTQPAAA
+1 MTTPATSTSAPVAAAA
-14 PAAQAASAPGPT
+14 PATTSS
-26 GSITLRFVELCKFR
+26 GSITLRYVELCKFR
-40 RLGKVRL
+40 RLGRVQL
-47 DLDPQTTILVGANNS
+47 DLDQQTTILVGANNS
-62 GKTAILT
+62 GKTSILT
-69 ALRHFLAESS
+69 ALRHFLSESS
-79 PFGAFDISLS
+79 AFGAFDISLS

-95 ALGVK
+95 ALGLK
-100 WEALTEDPATA
+100 WEALVEDPATA
-111 TPKEGESWDD
+111 TPKPSDDWEG
-121 QLATLLAAMP
+121 QLATLLSAMP

-143 FHYVQPFLSKLAWK
+143 FHYVQPFLSKLVWK
-157 GGAVGARLRLEPAS
+157 GGAVGVRLRLEPAS
-171 DVASLKELAWAYNR
+171 DVASLKELAWTYNA
-185 ARQPVKGMSSESLA
+185 ARQPVKDISSDSLA
-199 WPIDLLDY
+199 WPIDLLDF

-221 SLDAANNPI
+221 RLDAANNPI
-230 QGIKTY
+230 QGIKAY
-236 QTQTLAAGVQPAD
+236 QTQILAADAQPTD
-249 RKHLAKLIRVD
+249 RKHLGKLIRID

-310 DLIQAVAN
+310 DLIQAVAD

-371 YSMAGRT
+371 YSMKGGA

-406 TARMNPEKGSPPPVH
+406 TARLNPDKGSPPPVH

-456 ALGSQLLISTHSS
+456 ALKSQLLISTHSS

-483 RRISPSTSHPTPS
+483 RRIPASAAHPMPS
-496 TEVVDLGEVFGDDD
+496 TEVVDLGEVFGGD
-510 ETRQFAERYF
+510 EDTRQFAERYF

-555 LNSRYVSFLDI
+555 LNSRCVSFLDI

-573 LRPLVEK
+573 LKPLVEK
-580 LRIPTVVITDL
+580 LRIPTVVITDI
-591 DPTEKK
+591 DPTEETVATNGRKY
-597 VGPKGKMRWMATAN
+597 WTATAN
-611 TGQAGLRCGNAAL
+611 TGQLGLRCGNVTL
-624 REWHPKLQD
+624 REWHPKLQN
-633 VDDFKAPTPAQLIWT
+633 VDDFKAPTPDNLTWT
-648 DAPDCKV
+648 GVPDCKV
-655 RFAWQLPVAEAGNQW
+655 RFAWQLPVAEAGDQW

-675 DSLVLTNIDW
+675 DSLILTNIDW

-691 LVEDAEAA
+691 LAEDAEADD
-699 EAGGRHKGEEKD
+699 KD
-711 KEKNVRPP
+711 KKVKPP
-719 TGALADA
+719 TGALAA
-726 AEVVASA
+726 AARAVGG
-733 ATHVDLL
+733 ATTHAELL
-740 KALHALMRDSFS
+740 TVLHKLMHGSFS

-759 IFERVAAGENVT
+759 IFERVAAGADVT
-771 CPRYIADA
+771 CPKYIADA
-779 LNWLQDELDPTE
+779 LTWLQDELDPAGG
-791 SVTP
+791 VTP

>member
-1 MSTPAAPTQPAAA
+1 MTTPAAPPAAA
-14 PAAQAASAPGPT
+14 APS
-26 GSITLRFVELCKFR
+26 GSITLRYVEMCKFR
-40 RLGKVRL
+40 RLGKVQL

-69 ALRHFLAESS
+69 ALRHFLADSS

-95 ALGVK
+95 ALGAK
-100 WEALTEDPATA
+100 WEAFAEDPSTA
-111 TPKEGESWDD
+111 SPKDGDDWDG

-131 TLDLWFDAEAGM
+131 TLDLWFDAEVGM
-143 FHYVQPFLSKLAWK
+143 FHYIQPFLSKLIWK
-157 GGAVGARLRLEPAS
+157 GGAVGVRLRLEPAS
-171 DVASLKELAWAYNR
+171 DVASLKELAWAYNL

-212 RKLGQVRPY
+212 KKLGQVRPY

-236 QTQTLAAGVQPAD
+236 QTQSLAPGAQPAD

-301 AVTGHGQRA
+301 AATGHGQRA

-318 AQKDLDQKIHDA
+318 AQKELDQKIHDA
-330 LAPSVAEVK
+330 LASSVAEVK

-371 YSMAGRT
+371 YSMKG
-378 GEDMLP
+378 GSGGDMLP

-446 LISPTDKDAS
+446 LISPADKDAS
-456 ALGSQLLISTHSS
+456 ALRSQLLISTHSS

-483 RRISPSTSHPTPS
+483 RRIPPSTAHPTPS
-496 TEVVDLGEVFGDDD
+496 TEVVDLGEVFGDDE

-597 VGPKGKMRWMATAN
+597 AGPRGKMRWVATAN
-611 TGQAGLRCGNAAL
+611 AGQAGLRCGNATL
-624 REWHPKLQD
+624 REWHPRMHN

-648 DAPDCKV
+648 GAPDCKV
-655 RFAWQLPVAEAGNQW
+655 RFAWQLPVAEAGGQW

-675 DSLVLTNIDW
+675 DSLILSNIEW

-691 LVEDAEAA
+691 LVEEAEAA
-699 EAGGRHKGEEKD
+699 EA
-711 KEKNVRPP
+711 NVQQKADDDGKKVKPP

-726 AEVVASA
+726 AEAVAGA
-733 ATHVDLL
+733 ATTVDLL
-740 KALHALMRDSFS
+740 SDLHALMRDSFS
-752 KGDFAAS
+752 KGEFAAS
-759 IFERVAAGENVT
+759 IFERVAAGEDVT
-771 CPRYIADA
+771 CPKYIADA
-779 LNWLQDELDPTE
+779 LAWLQDELEPAGST
-791 SVTP
+791 TL

>member
-1 MSTPAAPTQPAAA
+1 MTRSTEASAA
-14 PAAQAASAPGPT
+14 PAS
-26 GSITLRFVELCKFR
+26 GSIRLRYIELCKFR
-40 RLGKVRL
+40 RLGKVQL

-62 GKTAILT
+62 GKTSILT
-69 ALRHFLAESS
+69 ALRHFLSDSS
-79 PFGAFDISLS
+79 VFGAFDISLS

-100 WEALTEDPATA
+100 WEGLTEDPATA
-111 TPKEGESWDD
+111 APNPCNGWES
-121 QLATLLAAMP
+121 QLATLLSAMP

-143 FHYVQPFLSKLAWK
+143 FHYVQPFLSKLVWK
-157 GGAVGARLRLEPAS
+157 GGAVGIRLRLEPAS
-171 DVASLKELAWAYNR
+171 DVSSLQELAWAYNV
-185 ARQPVKGMSSESLA
+185 ARQPVKGMSSDSQA

-207 WLREP
+207 WQREHK
-212 RKLGQVRPY
+212 KLGLVRSY
-221 SLDAANNPI
+221 SLDDANNPL

-236 QTQTLAAGVQPAD
+236 QSQILAADAQPAD

-310 DLIQAVAN
+310 DLIRAVAD
-318 AQKDLDQKIHDA
+318 AQKDLDKKIHEA

-339 LLGYPGLH
+339 MLGYPGLH

-371 YSMAGRT
+371 YSTKGGT

-431 LHVQVQRIFPDKAHK
+431 LHVQVQRIFPEKAHK
-446 LISPTDKDAS
+446 LISPSDKDAR
-456 ALGSQLLISTHSS
+456 ALQSHLLISTHSS

-475 DFDRLRYV
+475 NLNRLRYL
-483 RRISPSTSHPTPS
+483 RRVPASAAHPTPS
-496 TEVVDLGEVFGDDD
+496 TEVVDLGEVFGSDE

-525 DLLFANAALFVEGV
+525 DLLFADAALFVEGV
-539 AERML
+539 AEHML
-544 VPLFMELKYEK
+544 VPLFMELKYEQ

-573 LRPLVEK
+573 LKPLIEK
-580 LRIPTVVITDL
+580 LQIPTVVITDI
-591 DPTEKK
+591 DPTEEK
-597 VGPKGKMRWMATAN
+597 VAANGRKYWTATAN
-611 TGQAGLRCGNAAL
+611 KGQAGLRCGNTTL
-624 REWHPKLQD
+624 REWHPKLQN
-633 VDDFKAPTPAQLIWT
+633 VGDFKAPTADMLTWT
-648 DAPDCKV
+648 GVPDCKV
-655 RFAWQLPVAEAGNQW
+655 RFAWQVPVAEASGQW

-675 DSLVLTNIDW
+675 DSLILTNIEW

-691 LVEDAEAA
+691 LAEEAEA
-699 EAGGRHKGEEKD
+699 D
-711 KEKNVRPP
+711 KSKKLKQP
-719 TGALADA
+719 TGALAA
-726 AEVVASA
+726 AARTVAEA
-733 ATHVDLL
+733 ATHDDLMTE
-740 KALHALMRDSFS
+740 LHKLIHGSFD

-759 IFERVAAGENVT
+759 IFERIAAGADVT
-771 CPRYIADA
+771 CPKYIADA
-779 LNWLQDELDPTE
+779 LTWLQDVLDPDAG
-791 SVTP
+791 VTP

>member
-1 MSTPAAPTQPAAA
+1 MTTSAAA
-14 PAAQAASAPGPT
+14 PATST
-26 GSITLRFVELCKFR
+26 SGSISLRYIELCKFR
-40 RLGKVRL
+40 RLGKVQL
-47 DLDPQTTILVGANNS
+47 DLDQQTTILVGANNS
-62 GKTAILT
+62 GKTSILT
-69 ALRHFLAESS
+69 ALRHFLSESS
-79 PFGAFDISLS
+79 AFGAFDISLS
-89 EWPALR
+89 EWPSLR

-100 WEALTEDPATA
+100 WEALAEDPATA
-111 TPKEGESWDD
+111 APKPGDNWED
-121 QLATLLAAMP
+121 QLATLLSAMP

-143 FHYVQPFLSKLAWK
+143 FHYVQPFLSKLIWK
-157 GGAVGARLRLEPAS
+157 GGVVGVRLRLEPAS
-171 DVASLKELAWAYNR
+171 DVASLKELAWAYNS
-185 ARQPVKGMSSESLA
+185 ARQPVRGMSSESLA

-236 QTQTLAAGVQPAD
+236 QTQILAADVQAAD
-249 RKHLAKLIRVD
+249 RKYLAKLIRVD

-274 SKSTSS
+274 SRSTSS

-310 DLIQAVAN
+310 DLMQAVAD

-371 YSMAGRT
+371 YSMKGGT

-406 TARMNPEKGSPPPVH
+406 AARMNPDKGSPPPVH

-456 ALGSQLLISTHSS
+456 ALKSQLLISTHSS

-483 RRISPSTSHPTPS
+483 RRIPASAAQPTPS
-496 TEVVDLGEVFGDDD
+496 TEIVDLGEVFGSDDD
-510 ETRQFAERYF
+510 TRQFAERYF

-525 DLLFANAALFVEGV
+525 DLLFANAAIFVEGV

-573 LRPLVEK
+573 LKPLVEK
-580 LRIPTVVITDL
+580 LRIPTVVITDI
-591 DPTEKK
+591 DPTEETVAANGRKY
-597 VGPKGKMRWMATAN
+597 WTATAN
-611 TGQAGLRCGNAAL
+611 TGQAGLRCGNATL
-624 REWHPKLQD
+624 REWHPKLQN
-633 VDDFKAPTPAQLIWT
+633 VEDFRAPTADNLTWT
-648 DAPDCKV
+648 GVPDCKV
-655 RFAWQLPVAEAGNQW
+655 RFAWQLPVAEAGDQW

-675 DSLVLTNIDW
+675 DSLILTNIDW
-685 FKGLNK
+685 FKGLNRLAEEAETDK
-691 LVEDAEAA
+691 GKGKEKVEDED
-699 EAGGRHKGEEKD
+699 KGK
-711 KEKNVRPP
+711 KLKPP
-719 TGALADA
+719 TGALAA
-726 AEVVASA
+726 AAKEVAGA
-733 ATHVDLL
+733 AAPAELL
-740 KALHALMRDSFS
+740 TALHQLMRGSFS

-759 IFERVAAGENVT
+759 IFERVAAGAEVT
-771 CPRYIADA
+771 CPKYIADA
-779 LNWLQDELDPTE
+779 LAWLQDELDPPGT
-791 SVTP
+791 

>member
-1 MSTPAAPTQPAAA
+1 MTTSTKATAT
-14 PAAQAASAPGPT
+14 AAS
-26 GSITLRFVELCKFR
+26 GSIRLRYVELCKFR
-40 RLGKVRL
+40 RLGKVKL
-47 DLDPQTTILVGANNS
+47 DLDPKTTILVGANNS
-62 GKTAILT
+62 GKTSILT
-69 ALRHFLAESS
+69 ALRHFLSET
-79 PFGAFDISLS
+79 PVFGAFDISMS

-95 ALGVK
+95 ALGLK
-100 WEALTEDPATA
+100 WETLTEDPMAA
-111 TPKEGESWDD
+111 VPKAGDDWDV
-121 QLATLLAAMP
+121 QLVTLLSAMP
-131 TLDLWFDAEAGM
+131 TLDLWFDAEVGM
-143 FHYVQPFLSKLAWK
+143 FHYVQPFLSNLVWK
-157 GGAVGARLRLEPAS
+157 GGAVGVRLRLEPAS
-171 DVASLKELAWAYNR
+171 DVASLKELAWAYNL
-185 ARQPVKGMSSESLA
+185 ARQPVKGMSRESLA
-199 WPIDLLDY
+199 WPINLLDY

-212 RKLGQVRPY
+212 RKLGQVRSY
-221 SLDAANNPI
+221 NLDAANNPI

-236 QTQTLAAGVQPAD
+236 QTQALAAGAQPAD
-249 RKHLAKLIRVD
+249 RKHLSKLIRVD

-274 SKSTSS
+274 AKSTSL

-301 AVTGHGQRA
+301 AVAGHGQRA

-330 LAPSVAEVK
+330 MASSVAEVK
-339 LLGYPGLH
+339 QLGYPGLH

-371 YSMAGRT
+371 YGMKGGTA
-378 GEDMLP
+378 EDMLP

-446 LISPTDKDAS
+446 LISLTDKDAS
-456 ALGSQLLISTHSS
+456 SLKSQLLISTHSS

-483 RRISPSTSHPTPS
+483 RRVPPSQANPTPS

-525 DLLFANAALFVEGV
+525 DLLFANAALFIEGV

-544 VPLFMELKYEK
+544 VPLFMELKYEE

-591 DPTEKK
+591 DPTELKAGPTGKK
-597 VGPKGKMRWMATAN
+597 RWMATAN
-611 TGQAGLRCGNAAL
+611 TGQAGLKSGNATL
-624 REWHPKLQD
+624 REWHPQLQNL
-633 VDDFKAPTPAQLIWT
+633 DDFKAPTPDQLTWT
-648 DAPDCKV
+648 STQDCKV

-675 DSLVLTNIDW
+675 DSLILTNIDW
-685 FKGLNK
+685 FKK
-691 LVEDAEAA
+691 LAKLAKKAEAA
-699 EAGGRHKGEEKD
+699 KASDQQKADTD
-711 KEKNVRPP
+711 KEKITPP

-726 AEVVASA
+726 AEVVADA
-733 ATHVDLL
+733 ATPDDLL
-740 KALHALMRDSFS
+740 KNLHVLMRGSFS

-759 IFERVAAGENVT
+759 IFERVAAGEDVA
-771 CPRYIADA
+771 CPKYIADA
-779 LNWLQDELDPTE
+779 LAWLQDELSPAESPT
-791 SVTP
+791 P